1 MTAAPTATSNGERRP
16 PAHQHTQRLSYAD
29 TDPAGILY
37 YATWFPRMEALQ
49 TEWLFL
55 HGFRQ
60 DTLLERFGWWTVSRA
75 TRCDYLEAARLFDEI
90 TIELRVGEIGTSS
103 VRFDFEM
110 WRCADD
116 TLVATASNWL
126 VTVSPDQ
133 RPIRIPEI
141 LRERLAAE
149 A

>member
-1 MTAAPTATSNGERRP
+1 MSGSPTPPTLAGPRP
-16 PAHQHTQRLSYAD
+16 PLHSHTRRLSYAD

-55 HGFRQ
+55 NDLRQ

-75 TRCDYLEAARLFDEI
+75 TRCDYLAAAKLFDEL
-90 TIELRVGEIGTSS
+90 TIELRVGEIGTTS

-110 WRCADD
+110 WRRSDN

-133 RPIRIPEI
+133 RPIRIPEV
-141 LRERLAAE
+141 LLAKLTPPE
-149 A
+149 

>member
-1 MTAAPTATSNGERRP
+1 MSTTPKGQQG
-16 PAHQHTQRLSYAD
+16 PAVHQHTQRLSYAD

-55 HGFRQ
+55 RGFRQ

-75 TRCDYLEAARLFDEI
+75 TQCDYLQAARLFDEI
-90 TIELRVGEIGTSS
+90 TIELRIGEIGNTST
-103 VRFDFEM
+103 RLDFQM
-110 WRCADD
+110 WRRSDH

-126 VTVSPDQ
+126 VSVSPEQ
-133 RPIRIPEI
+133 KAIPIPEI
-141 LRERLAAE
+141 LREFLTSE
-149 A
+149 AS